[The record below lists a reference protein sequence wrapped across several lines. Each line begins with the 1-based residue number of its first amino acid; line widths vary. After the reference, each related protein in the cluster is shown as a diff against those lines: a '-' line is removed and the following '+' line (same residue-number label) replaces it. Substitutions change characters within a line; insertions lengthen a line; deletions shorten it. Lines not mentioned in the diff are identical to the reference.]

1 MQEEKGVR
9 GCPRKCRVEKASG
22 TTWRRSSER
31 GCDLALMK
39 VTGSQGYEREDRDI
53 RKDSV
58 AWLTL

>member
-1 MQEEKGVR
+1 
-9 GCPRKCRVEKASG
+9 VEKASG